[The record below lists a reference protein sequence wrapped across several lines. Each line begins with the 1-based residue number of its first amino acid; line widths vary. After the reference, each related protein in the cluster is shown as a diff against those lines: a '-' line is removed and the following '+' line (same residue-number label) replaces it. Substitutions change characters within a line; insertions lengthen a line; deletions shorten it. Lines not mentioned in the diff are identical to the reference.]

1 MSISS
6 EGGAAD
12 PGLVADLVT
21 ANHILYDQRVV
32 DAFGHV
38 SVRHPS
44 DSAQFLLS
52 RSRSPELVSAD
63 DIVLYDLD
71 GRPLHDD
78 GRPSYIERFIHAGIY
93 AARPDVRG
101 VVHSHAEDTIPF
113 GITTEPLVPVFHGAA
128 SMGNRIPTWDIRE
141 RFGDRTNL
149 LVSNM
154 DQGRALAQRLGSERV
169 VLMRGHGFAAAGR
182 SLYEVVK
189 TALYL
194 PTNARILTLARA
206 FRKDV
211 VTLSEG
217 EIEALSSI
225 ADDAAPSRR
234 AWEYWCSQAGITTKG
249 INL

>member
-1 MSISS
+1 MLH
-6 EGGAAD
+6 ENPALRAAVD
-12 PGLVADLVT
+12 ELVA
-21 ANHILYDQRVV
+21 ANRILANENVV

-44 DSAQFLLS
+44 DPAQFLLS
-52 RSRSPELVSAD
+52 RSRSPELVTSD
-63 DIVLYDLD
+63 DIMLYDLE

-93 AARPDVRG
+93 TARPDVFG
-101 VVHSHAEDTIPF
+101 VVHSHAEDVIPF

-128 SMGNRIPTWDIRE
+128 SMGSRIATWDIRE

-154 DQGRALAQRLGSERV
+154 DHGHDLAKRLGAEHV
-169 VLMRGHGFAAAGR
+169 VLMRGHGFAAAGH
-182 SLYEVVK
+182 SLYEAVK
-189 TALYL
+189 IALYL
-194 PTNARILTLARA
+194 PRNAKILTLARA

-217 EIEALSSI
+217 EIDALSSI

-234 AWEYWCSQAGITTKG
+234 AWEYWCAKAGITTKG
-249 INL
+249 VNR